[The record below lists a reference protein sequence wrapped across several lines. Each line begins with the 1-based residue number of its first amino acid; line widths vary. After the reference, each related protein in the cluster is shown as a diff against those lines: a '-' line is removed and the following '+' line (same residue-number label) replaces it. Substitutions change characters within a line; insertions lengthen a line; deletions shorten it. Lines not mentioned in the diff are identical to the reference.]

1 MPVKEGLHHFTPS
14 QFVLHIPHSSRF
26 IPEKYRK
33 LFYLTEEQLQ
43 EELLRMTDTYTDEL
57 FCLSGVPEKNRIRF
71 PCSRLVCDVERF
83 RDDRVE
89 SMAKKGMG
97 ICYTSTSDCKPLK
110 QVSADYR
117 DDMLVLYDHHHAM
130 LTDAVN
136 RVIHAYGSV
145 ILIDCHS
152 FSSRQLPYEADGE
165 VTERQQRPDICIG
178 TDPGFHTPSWLSDYM
193 LASFEC
199 LGYSVA
205 ADYPFS
211 GTLVPMKHYH
221 RDRRVLSVMIEI
233 NRSLYMDEKTGRKT
247 EGFLA
252 VREDI
257 ASVIM
262 GLSSFAG

>member
-1 MPVKEGLHHFTPS
+1 
-14 QFVLHIPHSSRF
+14 
-26 IPEKYRK
+26 
-33 LFYLTEEQLQ
+33 
-43 EELLRMTDTYTDEL
+43 
-57 FCLSGVPEKNRIRF
+57 
-71 PCSRLVCDVERF
+71 
-83 RDDRVE
+83 
-89 SMAKKGMG
+89 
-97 ICYTSTSDCKPLK
+97 
-110 QVSADYR
+110 
-117 DDMLVLYDHHHAM
+117 
-130 LTDAVN
+130 
-136 RVIHAYGSV
+136 
-145 ILIDCHS
+145 
-152 FSSRQLPYEADGE
+152 
-165 VTERQQRPDICIG
+165 
-178 TDPGFHTPSWLSDYM
+178 M

-252 VREDI
+252 VKEDI